1 MLIPPLALFSG
12 GSAKG
17 TENPFE
23 YGKPVPPTLPRLLR
37 QLVSSPGSLLS
48 ALNTTGLL
56 VGGLWEVCE
65 GPCLYLCACLL
76 SPKTMKP
83 SAKEA

>member
-23 YGKPVPPTLPRLLR
+23 YGKPVLPCLLH
-37 QLVSSPGSLLS
+37 QLASSPGSLLS
-48 ALNTTGLL
+48 ALNPVGLL
-56 VGGLWEVCE
+56 VGGLWEGVCE
-65 GPCLYLCACLL
+65 GPCLHYCACLL